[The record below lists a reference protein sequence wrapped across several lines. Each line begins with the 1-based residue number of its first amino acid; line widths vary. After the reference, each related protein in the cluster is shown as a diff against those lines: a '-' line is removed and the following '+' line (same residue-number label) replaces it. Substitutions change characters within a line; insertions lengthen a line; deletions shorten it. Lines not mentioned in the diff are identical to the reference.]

1 MNDRDAKSIVEKVKE
16 LVGKGNVSRVVV
28 RRGDRELLNISVN
41 AGIIG
46 GAVALLAA
54 KWALLAAVLATV
66 GFGCKVEVLK
76 DDGQVVD
83 ILSEETAQKARETAA
98 GVVDSI
104 KSTVRGAVD
113 DFESVVSQ
121 DEEQETAPEEENEDK
136 PED

>member
-76 DDGQVVD
+76 DYGQVVD